1 VGLATRLL
9 RNANVMSQQ
18 LSMNLIMND
27 KNIAQLGLISTRF
40 VRQSKSCWHIALG
53 KKLAFRFNNIFFCH
67 FKSVTNCAEFHRIC
81 AKKELERIF

>member
-40 VRQSKSCWHIALG
+40 VRQSKSCWQTALG
-53 KKLAFRFNNIFFCH
+53 KKIAIQIYQHFFCH
-67 FKSVTNCAEFHRIC
+67 F
-81 AKKELERIF
+81 